1 MTQSKNKP
9 IFEVFSLSIIA
20 FLVHKTILFLLGNRI
35 NQTAFHYS
43 LFTLYLFFLICSILI
58 VFILIKVKKSNIDSV
73 GLTFLLLTT
82 VKMVFA
88 YILLHPILQGPNGL
102 VTSEKINFY
111 SVFALFLIIETI
123 VTIRILNKK

>member
-20 FLVHKTILFLLGNRI
+20 FLVHKTILFLLGNQI
-35 NQTAFHYS
+35 NETAFHYS
-43 LFTLYLFFLICSILI
+43 FFTLYLFFFICSILI
-58 VFILIKVKKSNIDSV
+58 VFILIKVKKNNIDSV
-73 GLTFLLLTT
+73 GHTFLLLTS
-82 VKMVFA
+82 VKMVLA
-88 YILLHPILQGPNGL
+88 YILLHPILQGPKGL

>member
-20 FLVHKTILFLLGNRI
+20 FLVHKTILFLLGNQI
-35 NQTAFHYS
+35 NETAFHYS

-88 YILLHPILQGPNGL
+88 YILLHPILQGPKGL